1 MVDLTDLKLNNVEF
15 FRRNGEL
22 YGEVKSKELNAC
34 YELKDVTFQS
44 PAEGIL
50 MDLDGTTL
58 DSEGFWVY
66 IIQTTM
72 AKLMGDP
79 KFTLEDADE
88 PFVSGYTTVEH
99 LRYCINNYCK
109 DKKIE
114 DANAIYHIT
123 ASEELEKVM
132 KGAGNANAF
141 RPNEGLKEF
150 LLEVKRRGIKI
161 GLATSGLKYKAIPE
175 IVSVFRQLDMGDPLK
190 FYDSIITGGDRK
202 TAGVY
207 GTVGEIASKPHPFIY
222 SELAHLGLS
231 VKNDSRV
238 LGIEDSSAGVLSL
251 RFAGF
256 PVVGLN
262 TGNISKSGLDGF
274 CYKKVDNLMEILEV
288 L

>member
-1 MVDLTDLKLNNVEF
+1 MVDLTNLKLNNVEF
-15 FRRNGEL
+15 FERNGEL

-34 YELKDVTFQS
+34 YELKDVTFQR

-58 DSEGFWVY
+58 DSEGFWIY
-66 IIQTTM
+66 IIQTTI
-72 AKLMGDP
+72 AKLTGDP

-99 LRYCINNYCK
+99 LRYCINKYCK

-132 KGAGNANAF
+132 NGAGNANAF
-141 RPNEGLKEF
+141 RPNDGLKEF

-202 TAGVY
+202 NAGVY

-222 SELAHLGLS
+222 SELAHLGLN
-231 VKNDSRV
+231 VKDDSRV

-274 CYKKVDNLMEILEV
+274 CYKKVDNLTEILEI

>member
-1 MVDLTDLKLNNVEF
+1 
-15 FRRNGEL
+15 
-22 YGEVKSKELNAC
+22 
-34 YELKDVTFQS
+34 
-44 PAEGIL
+44 

-72 AKLMGDP
+72 AKLMGNP

-99 LRYCINNYCK
+99 LRYCINKYCK

-132 KGAGNANAF
+132 NGAGNANAF

-202 TAGVY
+202 NAGVY

-231 VKNDSRV
+231 VKDDSRV

-274 CYKKVDNLMEILEV
+274 CYKKVDNLIEILGI

>member
-99 LRYCINNYCK
+99 LRYCRNKYCK

-222 SELAHLGLS
+222 SELAHLGLN
-231 VKNDSRV
+231 VKDDSRV

>member
-1 MVDLTDLKLNNVEF
+1 MASTAKFAVVGKIAKRREILTLD
-15 FRRNGEL
+15 
-22 YGEVKSKELNAC
+22 SKGDAC
-34 YELKDVTFQS
+34 YELKDVTFQR
-44 PAEGIL
+44 PAEGIV

-58 DSEGFWVY
+58 DSEGFWVC
-66 IIQTTM
+66 IIRLTM

-99 LRYCINNYCK
+99 LRYCINKYCK

-132 KGAGNANAF
+132 NGTGNANAF

-190 FYDSIITGGDRK
+190 FYDSFLITFI
-202 TAGVY
+202 TATNTRREWVA
-207 GTVGEIASKPHPFIY
+207 TASPKCTFSP
-222 SELAHLGLS
+222 
-231 VKNDSRV
+231 R
-238 LGIEDSSAGVLSL
+238 
-251 RFAGF
+251 R
-256 PVVGLN
+256 
-262 TGNISKSGLDGF
+262 
-274 CYKKVDNLMEILEV
+274 
-288 L
+288 